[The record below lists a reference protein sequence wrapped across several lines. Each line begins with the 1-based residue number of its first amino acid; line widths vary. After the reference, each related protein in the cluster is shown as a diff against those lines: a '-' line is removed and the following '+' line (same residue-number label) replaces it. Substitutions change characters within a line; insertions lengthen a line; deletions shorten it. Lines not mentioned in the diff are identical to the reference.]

1 MSRRTLLL
9 VRWGIFLAACAFLF
23 LRLSAD
29 QSTHALWGEWRR
41 AVNAAAWPVW
51 ALMFAMAVLNWGIE
65 AAKWRWLVAH
75 LERMSLGRAFA
86 ATLAGTTVGLI
97 TPNRTGEFLGRV
109 LFLAPEHRW
118 QGGFATVLG
127 SIAQFVTTLL
137 IGGAAFVIWWERTPM
152 VADVGPMWGVVIV
165 VLVAAVAGG
174 ALVLFFRPRLLRQLI
189 KVVPLLRRMEGAAA
203 VLEDYAVR
211 ELMLVFGMSIARY
224 LVFAAQYVLMLVVLA
239 GIPWQEALVVVPV
252 IYLVTTLVPTMMLTD
267 LGVRGSASVALLT
280 PVGGSPAVV
289 LLASFGVW
297 AVNIAMPAL
306 VGGVILL
313 VARIRTRR

>member
-9 VRWGIFLAACAFLF
+9 VRWGIFLAACTFLY

-29 QSTHALWGEWRR
+29 QSTHALWCAWRD
-41 AVNAAAWPVW
+41 AANAAAGPLW

-75 LERMSLGRAFA
+75 VERMSMGRAFA

-97 TPNRTGEFLGRV
+97 TPNRTGEFVGRV

-127 SIAQFVTTLL
+127 SIAQFVTTLI
-137 IGGAAFVIWWERTPM
+137 IGGAAFVIWWERAPVM
-152 VADVGPMWGVVIV
+152 AGLDPLWGIVII
-165 VLVAAVAGG
+165 VLVSAVAGS
-174 ALVLFFRPRLLRQLI
+174 ALMLFLRPRLLRQFI
-189 KVVPLLRRMEGAAA
+189 KSIPLLRRLEGAAA
-203 VLEDYAVR
+203 VLEEYATR
-211 ELMLVFGMSIARY
+211 ELFLVLLMSACRY
-224 LVFAAQYVLMLVVLA
+224 LVFAAQYVILLNVFA
-239 GIPWQEALVVVPV
+239 GIAWNEAMVVVPV
-252 IYLVTTLVPTMMLTD
+252 IYLVTTLVPTMLLTD
-267 LGVRGSASVALLT
+267 LGVRGSSSVALLI
-280 PVGGSPAVV
+280 PLGASPALV
-289 LLASFGVW
+289 LLASFSIW

-306 VGGVILL
+306 AGGVILL